1 MPDEAFDPD
10 PTPPHPAA
18 IVESLR
24 AFGYDLPTA
33 LADVVDNSISA
44 SARHVWLRFEWD
56 GADSTICI
64 TDDGHGMDASELVE
78 AMRLGGGGPLD
89 ERRPH
94 DLGRFGLGLKTA
106 SLSQCR
112 RLTVRSRRAGMPAP
126 ETRCWDLD
134 IIGARNDWH
143 LLRAA
148 DAPAEPRFTKLATL
162 PHGTSVLWQKLDRLT
177 RDQRVDNGKHQ
188 DRFNERI
195 EAVRRHLGM
204 VFHRL
209 MRGRDA
215 VRLYVNDREVA
226 PWDPFFTEH
235 PATFPLPADPL
246 RLRGL
251 PVSVRPYVLP
261 HFSKLTKDEHEQG
274 AGTRGWLAHQGFYVY
289 RRDRLLVAGDWL
301 GFGSNASDRPRWTK
315 DEHMN
320 LARIAIELPN
330 ALDHDWQINVT
341 KSRATP
347 PPALRDDLR
356 RIALRTREEAKKV
369 YTHRGARLVPQKNS
383 ERVHLWAPVA
393 KHDRVFYQINREHP
407 LVRHALAT
415 TTDAPALRALLA
427 LVQETIPLQ
436 HIAITATESP
446 ASQPEPFEG
455 AQEAEIT
462 EAMRQLYRL
471 LLSAGHAPEEAR
483 RRLSL
488 QSPFDQFPALLA
500 TLDSHP

>member
-1 MPDEAFDPD
+1 MADELFDH
-10 PTPPHPAA
+10 TPPRAAA

-33 LADVVDNSISA
+33 LADIVDNSISA
-44 SARHVWLRFEWD
+44 GAHHIWLNFDWNGAHSAI
-56 GADSTICI
+56 SI
-64 TDDGHGMDASELVE
+64 TDDGHGMTNAELVE
-78 AMRLGGGGPLD
+78 AMRLGGGGPLA

-94 DLGRFGLGLKTA
+94 DLGRYGLGLKTA

-112 RLTVRSRRAGMPAP
+112 RLTVRSHRAGASS

-134 IIGARNDWH
+134 VIGERNDWH

-148 DAPAEPRFTKLATL
+148 DAPAEPHFAKLASL
-162 PHGTSVLWQKLDRLT
+162 PHGTCVLWQKLDRLT
-177 RDQRVDNGKHQ
+177 RDQRVDNGKHH

-195 EAVRRHLGM
+195 EGVRRHLGM
-204 VFHRL
+204 VFHRF
-209 MRGRDA
+209 MTGSDA

-226 PWDPFFTEH
+226 PWDPFLTEH

-261 HFSKLTKDEHEQG
+261 HFSKLTKEEHERG
-274 AGTRGWLAHQGFYVY
+274 AGPRGWLAHQGFYVY

-301 GFGSNASDRPRWTK
+301 GFGWAK
-315 DEHMN
+315 DEHLK
-320 LARIAIELPN
+320 LARIAVELPN

-347 PPALRDDLR
+347 PLALRDDLR

-369 YTHRGARLVPQKNS
+369 YTHRGARLVPQNNS

-407 LVRHALAT
+407 LVSHALAA

-427 LVQETIPLQ
+427 LIQETIPLQ
-436 HIAITATESP
+436 HIAITATENP
-446 ASQPEPFEG
+446 ASQPEPFED
-455 AQEAEIT
+455 AQQAEIT
-462 EAMRQLYRL
+462 EAMRQLHRL
-471 LLSAGHAPEEAR
+471 FLAAGHAPEEAR
-483 RRLSL
+483 RRLSSH
-488 QSPFDQFPALLA
+488 SPFDQFPALLA
-500 TLDSHP
+500 TLDPRP

>member
-1 MPDEAFDPD
+1 MTDEPFDS
-10 PTPPHPAA
+10 TPPRAAA
-18 IVESLR
+18 ILESLR

-33 LADVVDNSISA
+33 VADVVDNSISA
-44 SARHVWLRFEWD
+44 GARHVWLSFDWN
-56 GADSTICI
+56 GADSTIAI
-64 TDDGHGMDASELVE
+64 TDDGHGMHAAELVE
-78 AMRLGGGGPLD
+78 AMRLGGSGPLA
-89 ERRPH
+89 ERSPH

-112 RLTVRSRRAGMPAP
+112 RLTVRSRSVDSPL

-134 IIGARNDWH
+134 VIGARNDWH
-143 LLRAA
+143 LLRSA
-148 DAPAEPRFTKLATL
+148 DAAAEPRFSKLADL
-162 PHGTSVLWQKLDRLT
+162 AHGTAVLWQKLDRLT
-177 RDQRVDNGKHQ
+177 RDQRVDNGKHH

-195 EAVRRHLGM
+195 EAVRRQLGM

-209 MRGRDA
+209 MTGRDA

-226 PWDPFFTEH
+226 PWDPFLTEH
-235 PATFPLPADPL
+235 FATLHLPDDPL
-246 RLRGL
+246 WLRGL

-261 HFSKLTKDEHEQG
+261 HFSKLTKEEHEQG
-274 AGTRGWLAHQGFYVY
+274 AGPRGWLAHQGFYVY

-301 GFGSNASDRPRWTK
+301 CFGWAK
-315 DEHMN
+315 EEHLK
-320 LARIAIELPN
+320 LARIAIDLPN

-369 YTHRGARLVPQKNS
+369 YTYRGARLVPQKNS
-383 ERVHLWAPVA
+383 DRIHLWAPMA

-407 LVRHALAT
+407 LVRHTLAN
-415 TTDAPALRALLA
+415 TTDAPALRALLS
-427 LVQETIPLQ
+427 LVEETIPLQ
-436 HIAITATESP
+436 HIAITATENP

-462 EAMRQLYRL
+462 EAMLQLYRL
-471 LLSAGHAPEEAR
+471 FLAAGHAPEEAR
-483 RRLSL
+483 RRLSS
-488 QSPFDQFPALLA
+488 QSPFDQFPALLT
-500 TLDSHP
+500 TLDLDS

>member
-1 MPDEAFDPD
+1 MHDVPFD
-10 PTPPHPAA
+10 PTPPHAAA

-33 LADVVDNSISA
+33 IADVVDNSISA
-44 SARHVWLRFEWD
+44 GARRVWLRFEWN
-56 GADSTICI
+56 GADSVISI
-64 TDDGHGMDASELVE
+64 TDDGHGMNATELIE
-78 AMRLGGGGPLD
+78 AMRLGGGGPLA
-89 ERRPH
+89 ERQPH

-112 RLTVRSRRAGMPAP
+112 RLTVRSHRTGTPS

-134 IIGARNDWH
+134 VIGERNDWH
-143 LLRAA
+143 LLRTA
-148 DAPAEPRFTKLATL
+148 DASAEPHFAKLATL
-162 PHGTSVLWQKLDRLT
+162 PHGTCVLWQKLDRLT
-177 RDQRVDNGKHQ
+177 RDQRVDNGKQH
-188 DRFNERI
+188 DRFLERI
-195 EAVRRHLGM
+195 DSVHRHLGM

-209 MRGRDA
+209 MTGCDG
-215 VRLYVNDREVA
+215 VRLYINDREVE

-235 PATFPLPADPL
+235 TATLPLPADPL

-261 HFSKLTKDEHEQG
+261 HFSKLTKEEHALG
-274 AGTRGWLAHQGFYVY
+274 AGPRGWLAHQGFYVY

-301 GFGSNASDRPRWTK
+301 GFGWTK
-315 DEHMN
+315 DEHLK

-407 LVRHALAT
+407 LVHHALAT
-415 TTDAPALRALLA
+415 TTDAPALRALLT
-427 LVQETIPLQ
+427 LIQETIPLQ
-436 HIAITATESP
+436 HIAITATENP
-446 ASQPEPFEG
+446 ASQPEPFED
-455 AQEAEIT
+455 AHEAEII
-462 EAMRQLYRL
+462 EAMRQLHRL
-471 LLSAGHAPEEAR
+471 FLAAGHTPAEAR
-483 RRLSL
+483 RRLAS

-500 TLDSHP
+500 TLDPDS

>member
-1 MPDEAFDPD
+1 MTNEPFDS
-10 PTPPHPAA
+10 TPPYAAA

-33 LADVVDNSISA
+33 VADVVDNSISA
-44 SARHVWLRFEWD
+44 GARHVWLSFDWN
-56 GADSTICI
+56 GADSTISI
-64 TDDGHGMDASELVE
+64 TDDGHGMNAVELVE
-78 AMRLGGGGPLD
+78 AMRLGGGGPLAD
-89 ERRPH
+89 RSPH

-112 RLTVRSRRAGMPAP
+112 RLTVRSRRAGSQL

-134 IIGARNDWH
+134 VIGMRNDWH
-143 LLRAA
+143 LLRSA
-148 DAPAEPRFTKLATL
+148 DAAAEPSLAKLAAL
-162 PHGTSVLWQKLDRLT
+162 SHGTAVLWQKLDRLT
-177 RDQRVDNGKHQ
+177 RDQSVDNGKHH

-195 EAVRRHLGM
+195 EFVRRHLSM

-209 MRGRDA
+209 MTGRDA

-226 PWDPFFTEH
+226 PWDPFLTDH
-235 PATFPLPADPL
+235 PATLSLPADPL
-246 RLRGL
+246 RLRGQ

-261 HFSKLTKDEHEQG
+261 HFSKLTQEEHKQG
-274 AGTRGWLAHQGFYVY
+274 AGPRGWLSQQGFYVY

-301 GFGSNASDRPRWTK
+301 GFGEATMGAPRWSK
-315 DEHMN
+315 EEHMK
-320 LARIAIELPN
+320 LARIAIDLPN

-341 KSRATP
+341 KSRAIP
-347 PPALRDDLR
+347 PSALREDLR

-383 ERVHLWAPVA
+383 ERIHLWAPVA

-415 TTDAPALRALLA
+415 TTDAPALYALLA

-436 HIAITATESP
+436 HIAITATENP
-446 ASQPEPFEG
+446 ASQPEPFEDTK
-455 AQEAEIT
+455 EADIIES
-462 EAMRQLYRL
+462 MRQLYRL
-471 LLSAGHAPEEAR
+471 FLAAGHAPDEAR

-488 QSPFDQFPALLA
+488 QSPFDQFPALISTLA
-500 TLDSHP
+500 

>member
-1 MPDEAFDPD
+1 MNDASFD
-10 PTPPHPAA
+10 PTPPHAAA

-44 SARHVWLRFEWD
+44 GARHVWLRFDWD
-56 GADSTICI
+56 GADSTISI
-64 TDDGHGMDASELVE
+64 TDDGHGMGAVELVE
-78 AMRLGGGGPLD
+78 AMRLGGGGPLA
-89 ERRPH
+89 ERVPH

-112 RLTVRSRRAGMPAP
+112 RLTVRSRRVGASL

-134 IIGARNDWH
+134 VIGARNDWH
-143 LLRAA
+143 LLRSA
-148 DAPAEPRFTKLATL
+148 DAAAEPRFAKLATL

-177 RDQRVDNGKHQ
+177 RDQRVTDDKQH

-195 EAVRRHLGM
+195 EGVRRHLGM

-209 MRGRDA
+209 MTGRDA
-215 VRLYVNDREVA
+215 VRLYINDREIA

-235 PATFPLPADPL
+235 TATLLLPADPL

-261 HFSKLTKDEHEQG
+261 HFSKLTKEEHEQG
-274 AGTRGWLAHQGFYVY
+274 AGPRGWLAHQGFYVY
-289 RRDRLLVAGDWL
+289 RRDRLIVAGGWL
-301 GFGSNASDRPRWTK
+301 GFGWAK
-315 DEHMN
+315 DEHLK

-330 ALDHDWQINVT
+330 ALDHDWQVNVT

-369 YTHRGARLVPQKNS
+369 YTHRGARLVPQQNS

-436 HIAITATESP
+436 HIAITATENP

-471 LLSAGHAPEEAR
+471 FLAAGHAPEEAR
-483 RRLSL
+483 RRLSS
-488 QSPFDQFPALLA
+488 QSPFNQFPALIA
-500 TLDSHP
+500 ALDLHP

>member
-1 MPDEAFDPD
+1 MHDEPFD
-10 PTPPHPAA
+10 PTPPHAAA

-33 LADVVDNSISA
+33 VADVVDNSISA
-44 SARHVWLRFEWD
+44 GARHVWLRFEWD
-56 GADSTICI
+56 GAASVVSI
-64 TDDGHGMDASELVE
+64 TDDGHGMDAAELVE
-78 AMRLGGGGPLD
+78 AMRLGGGGPLA
-89 ERRPH
+89 ERKPH

-112 RLTVRSRRAGMPAP
+112 RLTVRSRRSGAP
-126 ETRCWDLD
+126 LETRCWDLD
-134 IIGARNDWH
+134 LIALRNDWR

-148 DAPAEPRFTKLATL
+148 DALAEPHFAKLATL
-162 PHGTSVLWQKLDRLT
+162 AHGTTILWQNLDRLT
-177 RDQRVDNGKHQ
+177 RDQRTDNPKHH
-188 DRFNERI
+188 DRFLERV
-195 EAVRRHLGM
+195 ESVRRHLGM

-209 MRGRDA
+209 MVGRDA

-274 AGTRGWLAHQGFYVY
+274 AGPRGWLAHQGFYVY

-301 GFGSNASDRPRWTK
+301 GFGWAK
-315 DEHMN
+315 DEHLK

-347 PPALRDDLR
+347 PPAMRDDLR

-415 TTDAPALRALLA
+415 TTDAPALRTLLA

-436 HIAITATESP
+436 HIAITATENP

-455 AQEAEIT
+455 AQEAEIN

-471 LLSAGHAPEEAR
+471 FLAAGHAPEEAR
-483 RRLSL
+483 RRLSS
-488 QSPFDQFPALLA
+488 QSPFDQFPALLG
-500 TLDSHP
+500 TLDLDS

>member
-1 MPDEAFDPD
+1 MTDAPFD
-10 PTPPHPAA
+10 PTPPHAAA

-33 LADVVDNSISA
+33 VADVVDNSISA
-44 SARHVWLRFEWD
+44 GARHVWLRFEWD
-56 GADSTICI
+56 GAASVVSI
-64 TDDGHGMDASELVE
+64 TDDGHGMDAAELVE
-78 AMRLGGGGPLD
+78 AMRLGGGGPLA
-89 ERRPH
+89 ERKPH

-112 RLTVRSRRAGMPAP
+112 RLTVRSRRSGAP
-126 ETRCWDLD
+126 LETRCWDLD
-134 IIGARNDWH
+134 LIALRNDWR

-148 DAPAEPRFTKLATL
+148 DAPAEPHFAKLATL
-162 PHGTSVLWQKLDRLT
+162 AHGTTILWQILDRLT
-177 RDQRVDNGKHQ
+177 RDQRTDNPKHH
-188 DRFNERI
+188 DRFLERV
-195 EAVRRHLGM
+195 ESVRRHLGM

-209 MRGRDA
+209 MVGRDA

-274 AGTRGWLAHQGFYVY
+274 AGPRGWLAHQGFYVY

-301 GFGSNASDRPRWTK
+301 GFGWAK
-315 DEHMN
+315 DEHLK

-393 KHDRVFYQINREHP
+393 RHDRVFYQINREHP

-415 TTDAPALRALLA
+415 TTDVPALRALLA

-436 HIAITATESP
+436 HIAITATENP
-446 ASQPEPFEG
+446 ASQPEPFES
-455 AQEAEIT
+455 AQEAEII

-471 LLSAGHAPEEAR
+471 FLAAGHAPEEAR
-483 RRLSL
+483 RRLSS
-488 QSPFDQFPALLA
+488 QSPFDQFPALVA
-500 TLDSHP
+500 TLDLNS

>member
-1 MPDEAFDPD
+1 MTDEPFD
-10 PTPPHPAA
+10 PTPPRAAA

-44 SARHVWLRFEWD
+44 GARHVWLRFDWD
-56 GADSTICI
+56 GSDSTISI
-64 TDDGHGMDASELVE
+64 TDDGHGMDAAQLVE
-78 AMRLGGGGPLD
+78 AMRLGGGGPLA

-134 IIGARNDWH
+134 VIGARDDWH

-148 DAPAEPRFTKLATL
+148 DAAAEPRFAKLAAL
-162 PHGTSVLWQKLDRLT
+162 PHGTAVLWQKLDRLT

-195 EAVRRHLGM
+195 EGVRRHLGM

-209 MRGRDA
+209 MTGRDT
-215 VRLYVNDREVA
+215 VRLYVNEREVV
-226 PWDPFFTEH
+226 PWNPFFTEH
-235 PATFPLPADPL
+235 PATLHLPADPL

-251 PVSVRPYVLP
+251 PVSVHPYVLP

-274 AGTRGWLAHQGFYVY
+274 AGPRGWLAHQGFYVY
-289 RRDRLLVAGDWL
+289 RHDRLLVAGDWL
-301 GFGSNASDRPRWTK
+301 GFGWAK
-315 DEHMN
+315 DEHLK

-347 PPALRDDLR
+347 PPTLRDDLR

-415 TTDAPALRALLA
+415 TTDVPALRALLA

-436 HIAITATESP
+436 HIAITATENP
-446 ASQPEPFEG
+446 VSQPEPFEG
-455 AQEAEIT
+455 AQEAEIS
-462 EAMRQLYRL
+462 EAMHGLYQFFRA
-471 LLSAGHAPEEAR
+471 AGHPPMEAR
-483 RRLSL
+483 RRVSNH
-488 QSPFDQFPALLA
+488 SPFDQFPALLA
-500 TLDSHP
+500 TLDSYS